1 MLLVAVLAASAA
13 RAAAAEHECTL
24 SAGLDE
30 QVVSSKVDEAARKS
44 FGLAALG
51 HGVTSAQQKMGVS
64 TWCSTGMAKPS
75 QNVNGSLT
83 MQSDSVSDGVLCSDV
98 LCKLAFKTVCCGV
111 PELHG
116 RAPSTNVK
124 ARARKTE
131 LRLTQPDFGA
141 DLFPAL
147 LPIVA
152 SGLHVNDDRSGG
164 THNAQAPPPALPPPH
179 PTPHVR
185 GVPEPPAHG
194 PTAIAKP
201 AEKKPKLGLIQ
212 PRSHT

>member
-30 QVVSSKVDEAARKS
+30 QVVSSKVDDGQAARKS

-51 HGVTSAQQKMGVS
+51 HGVTSAQEKMGVS

-75 QNVNGSLT
+75 QNVDGSLT

-98 LCKLAFKTVCCGV
+98 LCKLAFKTVCRGV
-111 PELHG
+111 PEPEPYG
-116 RAPSTNVK
+116 RAPTTNVK

-131 LRLTQPDFGA
+131 LRLTQPDFGT

-164 THNAQAPPPALPPPH
+164 THNAQALLPPH
-179 PTPHVR
+179 PSPHVR

-194 PTAIAKP
+194 PSAISKP

-212 PRSHT
+212 PQSHS